1 MSSVSAPF
9 GLRPSFHPSGTIR
22 PAVGTITSATASNV
36 FMNQPVRIDPGTGDI
51 LPAGAGAGTTLVGV
65 MQGVEFTNSLGR
77 RTVSNFWPTGTVTLD
92 TDGGNILYYTQD
104 QFITY
109 AIQANGSVARTS
121 LGAMGSYTAASGS
134 LGTGLS
140 TQLLDTATLAD
151 AADQLQII
159 GITKGP
165 DNDWGDAFTVVDV
178 QISQHQLL
186 AARPAFA

>member
-1 MSSVSAPF
+1 MSSASAPF

-22 PAVGTITSATASNV
+22 PSVGTITSATAANV
-36 FMNQPVRIDPGTGDI
+36 FTNQPVRIDPGTGDI

-65 MQGVEFTNSLGR
+65 MQGVEYTNAQGR
-77 RTVSNFWPTGTVTLD
+77 RTVSNWWPTGTVTQD

-104 QFITY
+104 PFIVY
-109 AIQANGSVARTS
+109 AIQANGSIARTS
-121 LGAMGSYTAASGS
+121 LGAMGSYTAAAGS
-134 LGTGLS
+134 TATGLS
-140 TQLLDTATLAD
+140 SQTLDTGTLAD

-178 QISQHQLL
+178 QIAQHQLL